1 MLVDYQN
8 VSIRPSDDFE
18 ILSGVDLQIEA
29 GDFVFLLGKVGSG
42 KTSLLRTLYAMRPVR
57 GDKAE
62 VLGYDMQKIRG
73 SRILELRRKLGIIFQ
88 DFQLLP
94 DRTVWSNLEFVLKA
108 TNWKTSLIA
117 ERINEVLH
125 QVGLADMGHKFPH
138 ELSGGEQQR
147 VAIARAILNKPQL
160 IIADEPTG
168 NLDSETSTQILKIL
182 IELREQG
189 SAVIMSTHNRS
200 LLTLAQDARVL
211 ACEDGQLNAHPHQS
225 EPVDNAD

>member
-18 ILSGVDLQIEA
+18 ILNGVDLQIEA

-108 TNWKTSLIA
+108 TNWKTSLIT

-182 IELREQG
+182 IELRGQG

-211 ACEDGQLNAHPHQS
+211 TCEDGQLHAHPHQS
-225 EPVDNAD
+225 EPEDNAD

>member
-18 ILSGVDLQIEA
+18 ILNGVDLQVEA

-117 ERINEVLH
+117 ERINDVLH

-182 IELREQG
+182 IELRGQG

-211 ACEDGQLNAHPHQS
+211 ACEDGQLHAHPHQS